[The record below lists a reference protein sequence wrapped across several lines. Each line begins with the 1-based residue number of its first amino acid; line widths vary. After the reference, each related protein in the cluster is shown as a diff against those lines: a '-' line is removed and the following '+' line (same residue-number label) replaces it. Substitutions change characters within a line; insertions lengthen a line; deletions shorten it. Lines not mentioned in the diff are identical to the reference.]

1 MMKLTQLRKFRCFRV
16 TDNAAHPLENVKHLE
31 EVNFWLTWLFVIF
44 NLIFDF
50 QKLRLVE
57 KY

>member
-1 MMKLTQLRKFRCFRV
+1 MKLTQLRKFRCFRV